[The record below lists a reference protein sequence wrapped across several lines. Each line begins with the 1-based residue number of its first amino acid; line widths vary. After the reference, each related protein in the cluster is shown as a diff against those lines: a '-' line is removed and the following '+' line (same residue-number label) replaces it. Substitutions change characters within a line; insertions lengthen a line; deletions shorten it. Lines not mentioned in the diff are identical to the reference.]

1 MREILFYIV
10 ILLTNIIQGITG
22 FAGTI
27 LAMPPGI
34 MLVGFDV
41 AKPVLNT
48 LGLLAGIYVF
58 VSFRKNVVWKELKK
72 IVIVM
77 AVGMAAGMA
86 VKSFFAGN
94 ESVLYKLLGLFVILL
109 AVNGFYKLFR
119 PRKEETAMSP
129 VKSCGLLLGSGVAH
143 GMFVSGGPLL
153 IGYLSK
159 TIKDKVSF
167 RATISTVWIILNGII
182 LIDDIQSGLWTAGL
196 VKTQMISIPFLI
208 AGMAIGTWLY
218 KRMSQLLFMKL
229 TYVLLFIAGIS
240 LLMK

>member
-86 VKSFFAGN
+86 VKSFLPEMKASCISFW
-94 ESVLYKLLGLFVILL
+94 
-109 AVNGFYKLFR
+109 GFL
-119 PRKEETAMSP
+119 
-129 VKSCGLLLGSGVAH
+129 
-143 GMFVSGGPLL
+143 
-153 IGYLSK
+153 
-159 TIKDKVSF
+159 
-167 RATISTVWIILNGII
+167 
-182 LIDDIQSGLWTAGL
+182 
-196 VKTQMISIPFLI
+196 
-208 AGMAIGTWLY
+208 
-218 KRMSQLLFMKL
+218 
-229 TYVLLFIAGIS
+229 
-240 LLMK
+240 